1 MELGSR
7 IRALRTERQL
17 SQELVAEQ
25 LHVSR
30 QAVAKWES
38 GASLPSTANLLALCE
53 LFGVSPEQLTAPA
66 PVQQPMHRR
75 CTAPFVLFSLA
86 LILLLAGAAMLWRQS
101 HLPDSIIGYADAAT
115 GLYVAGASPL
125 PFLLLGAGALLAA
138 GGAALLLRAKRQ
150 APGK

>member
-1 MELGSR
+1 MSIMELGSR

-53 LFGVSPEQLTAPA
+53 LLQVEEEETVKDIISKLRMIKGEGQGMLVLDKDMSARTFTPPPA
-66 PVQQPMHRR
+66 N
-75 CTAPFVLFSLA
+75 
-86 LILLLAGAAMLWRQS
+86 
-101 HLPDSIIGYADAAT
+101 
-115 GLYVAGASPL
+115 
-125 PFLLLGAGALLAA
+125 
-138 GGAALLLRAKRQ
+138 
-150 APGK
+150 

>member
-7 IRALRTERQL
+7 IRALRTERQF
-17 SQELVAEQ
+17 SQEAVAER

-53 LFGVSPEQLTAPA
+53 LFGVPPEQLTALA

-75 CTAPFVLFSLA
+75 RAVPFVLFSVA
-86 LILLLAGAAMLWRQS
+86 LILLLAGASMLWRQS
-101 HLPDSIIGYADAAT
+101 RLPDNIIGYADAAT
-115 GLYVAGASPL
+115 RLYVAGAFPL
-125 PFLLLGAGALLAA
+125 PFLLFGAGALLAA
-138 GGAALLLRAKRQ
+138 AGAALLLRAKRQ